1 MERIPGLVSDRP
13 LRYRVAIDPAL
24 DDQLRDLTAREAP
37 RLQRLTHGVARA
49 IAAQCILRGM
59 TDQGA
64 LSYSRRAEWWHGR
77 GIPRPY
83 TFNRTLAAIDGL
95 TACGLIEG
103 HRAQPNQGD
112 GFQSV
117 IWASPALI
125 EWAQGLTLPATPLVR
140 DVGPLLRYRDCDGF
154 DYAPATLD
162 KGMARDVAELTAA
175 LSGVRVQLQLDRL
188 RNARTGPGGIVSWD
202 IPKKKGEG
210 YRRYA
215 AQIGPASFF
224 RSFKDL
230 AEGGIGGGRFYDGD
244 GVQRIPKADRRPKH
258 GESAVTMDGEDTAE
272 PDFPAHHV
280 RMLYAKAGAPCP
292 DPESLH
298 DYPGLDHLP
307 KDARKGAVFGLI
319 NAPSKRAAIQSLAD
333 YPGRKSPGLPYAD
346 AAALV
351 DAVEAKHAS
360 IAGAFGR
367 GEGLRLQLDD
377 SAIALAVLK
386 DLAREGIPAWPIH
399 DSFLCK
405 KRHEG
410 RVRQAMADA
419 FDQYRQRV
427 AA

>member
-24 DDQLRDLTAREAP
+24 DDQLRELTAREAP
-37 RLQRLTHGVARA
+37 RLQRLTHSVARS
-49 IAAQCILRGM
+49 IAAQCILRGW
-59 TDQGA
+59 TDQAA
-64 LSYSRRAEWWHGR
+64 LSYSRSAARWHGR
-77 GIPRPY
+77 GIPRPF
-83 TFNRTLAAIDGL
+83 TFDRTLAAIDAL

-103 HRAQPNQGD
+103 HRVQPNQGD
-112 GFQSV
+112 GIQST

-125 EWAQGLTLPATPLVR
+125 EWAQALTLPATPLVR
-140 DVGPLLRYRDCDGF
+140 DVGPLLRYRDRDGF
-154 DYAPATLD
+154 DYSPATLD
-162 KGMARDVAELTAA
+162 KGMARDVAELNAA
-175 LSGVRVQLQLDRL
+175 LAGVRVQLQLDRL

-202 IPKKKGEG
+202 IPDRRRGG
-210 YRRYA
+210 FQRYA
-215 AQIGPASFF
+215 AQIGPASFY

-230 AEGGIGGGRFYDGD
+230 AEGGMGGGRLYDGE
-244 GVQRIPKADRRPKH
+244 GVQRIPKADRRPDQ
-258 GESAVTMDGEDTAE
+258 GNSAVTMDGEDTAE

-298 DYPGLDHLP
+298 SYPGLDHLP
-307 KDARKGAVFGLI
+307 KGARKGAVFGLI

-333 YPGRKSPGLPYAD
+333 YPGRKSPGLPYGD

-351 DAVEAKHAS
+351 DAVEARHAP

-367 GEGLRLQLDD
+367 GEGLRLQLED
-377 SAIALAVLK
+377 SAIALTVLK

-405 KRHEG
+405 KRHAG
-410 RVRQAMADA
+410 RVRQAMAEA
-419 FDQYRQRV
+419 FEQYRRRV